1 MLRSSILRSS
11 KAVRIQ
17 PLFLGARLNPVN
29 SRFNIQNV
37 RYNSSSSAQQAA
49 TEIQKSLPS
58 FDQAAEVVSG
68 TGSQIIGEASQHI
81 GYLQSIGLAKS
92 WWWPP
97 DLIQHVLEI
106 VHVYTG
112 LPWWATIALTTISVR
127 ACMFPLYVKSSDVMA
142 RNAKIKPKLDDLQ
155 AQLYS
160 AADMAESQL
169 VMMKRKK
176 LLQEHGIKNRYL
188 MAPILQLPIAIG
200 FFAGLRGMANANVD
214 GFQNGGILWF
224 QDLTAADP
232 YLGLQCLS
240 AAVIMGFMRA
250 GGETGAQVWTPQV
263 KKILTY
269 LPLISIPATMSLSSG
284 VILYFF
290 VNGLFSVFQSYIL
303 KNKSFRKYMNLAE
316 IAPPKPVDPS
326 QPQKGIRET
335 FKEHFEKTRKQAE
348 KKAETKAREDK
359 LKELA
364 DQKRKNAEIK
374 IVRRGKK

>member
-1 MLRSSILRSS
+1 M
-11 KAVRIQ
+11 
-17 PLFLGARLNPVN
+17 
-29 SRFNIQNV
+29 
-37 RYNSSSSAQQAA
+37 
-49 TEIQKSLPS
+49 PS
-58 FDQAAEVVSG
+58 FDQVAEVATSN
-68 TGSQIIGEASQHI
+68 GSQIIGEASQHI

-112 LPWWATIALTTISVR
+112 LPWWATIALTTLSVR
-127 ACMFPLYVKSSDVMA
+127 AVLFPIYVKSSDMMA
-142 RNAKIKPKLDDLQ
+142 RNAKIKPKLDEIQ
-155 AQLYS
+155 AELYS
-160 AADMAESQL
+160 AVDMAESQT
-169 VMMKRKK
+169 VMMKRKR

-200 FFAGLRGMANANVD
+200 FFAGLRGMTNAGVD

-290 VNGLFSVFQSYIL
+290 VNGLFSVFQSFLL
-303 KNKSFRKYMNLAE
+303 KNKSFRKAFGLAE
-316 IAPPKPVDPS
+316 LVPPKPIDPS
-326 QPQKGIRET
+326 VPQKGIAET
-335 FKEHFEKTRKQAE
+335 FKEHFEKTRQQAE
-348 KKAETKAREDK
+348 KKAEARMREDK
-359 LKELA
+359 QKELA
-364 DQKRKNAEIK
+364 NQQRRNSEIK
-374 IVRRGKK
+374 IVRRSKK